1 MSSRVAALEV
11 LRQAMAAARSKD
23 NVKTRQLLL
32 EVIKLDQDNETA
44 WQWLAGVAESPLE
57 ATAALE
63 RVLLLNPRNEKARA
77 ELKPIRL
84 KAGMEAARGKDVLT
98 ARRLLRTV
106 VADDPNS
113 EQGWFWLASVCESPH
128 EAISFLRRVL
138 QLNPNNAAAK
148 KGIDYYNGKI
158 AKLAESGSL
167 PSIARPLRPS
177 SSSGSVPTMSTTVA
191 PPQPDAPPR
200 TVLVV
205 DPSRTV
211 RKLVAMAAGPD
222 GITVAEA
229 GDATEG
235 MERIKE
241 ATPDLILVA
250 AAMPG
255 MDGYDFCKTLRQ
267 NPALKRVPVVLMTER
282 EGLFDKLRGKVAG
295 VDGVLH
301 KPFDPS
307 ALVQAVRS
315 DRTADVPAVV

>member
-11 LRQAMAAARSKD
+11 LRQAMAAAKSND
-23 NVKTRQLLL
+23 TIKTRELLL

-44 WQWLAGVAESPLE
+44 WQWLAGVAETPLE

-63 RVLLLNPRNEKARA
+63 RVLLLNPRNEKARVD
-77 ELKPIRL
+77 LRPTRL
-84 KAGMEAARGKDVLT
+84 KAGMDAARGKDILT

-128 EAISFLRRVL
+128 EAISHLRRVL
-138 QLNPNNAAAK
+138 QLNPNNTAAK

-158 AKLAESGSL
+158 AKLTESGPL
-167 PSIARPLRPS
+167 PTLARPLKP
-177 SSSGSVPTMSTTVA
+177 SSGSVPTLHTAA
-191 PPQPDAPPR
+191 PPAAEPPPPAR
-200 TVLVV
+200 RVLVV

-222 GITVAEA
+222 GITVTEA
-229 GDATEG
+229 GDADEAIERLREG
-235 MERIKE
+235 
-241 ATPDLILVA
+241 TPDLILVA

-255 MDGYDFCKTLRQ
+255 MDGYEFCKVLRQ
-267 NPALKRVPVVLMTER
+267 SHGLKRVPVVLMTER
-282 EGLFDKLRGKVAG
+282 EGLFDRLRGKVVG
-295 VDGVLH
+295 VDGVLN

-315 DRTADVPAVV
+315 DHPADVAAVV